1 MDKNKKEKCL
11 IVGIEL
17 SSNDF
22 YNDMEELADLVVA
35 AEGEVVGEV
44 TQNRNSIDN
53 RYYLGIGKLEE
64 IARFS
69 DELDVDTV
77 IFNDELSGS
86 QLKNIEDIIGK
97 KVIDRTTLILDIFAK
112 RALTN
117 EGKLQ
122 VELAQLRYRLPR
134 LIGMNSGMSR
144 QGGGIGSKGPGEK
157 KIEIDKRHILSR
169 INDIE
174 VQINRIE
181 KVRET
186 KRKKRIKDEIP
197 VVSIVGYTNA
207 GKSTLMNSLIETYYE
222 EEKLDNKKVF
232 VKDMLFATLDTEHR
246 KVKLPG
252 GRDVIFSDTVGFI
265 KKLPTQLV
273 KAFHSTLEELTYSEV
288 ILHLLDINDE
298 KLELNKQT
306 TDELIEKIAGKE
318 IPIITVYNKIDK
330 IDNTKESNI
339 TFMSG
344 KEDVFYISAQDKTNI
359 DELLEYIDTK
369 LNGKK
374 AKYKLLIPNNDY
386 KSYYYLYENRN
397 TTNVEYTKDGIE
409 LEAVIYE
416 DEKYKFNNYI
426 IK

>member
-1 MDKNKKEKCL
+1 MDKIKREKCL

-17 SSNDF
+17 NSNNN
-22 YNDMEELADLVVA
+22 YNDMEELVDLVIA

-44 TQNRNSIDN
+44 VQNRNSIDN

-64 IARFS
+64 IARYS

-174 VQINRIE
+174 GQISKIE

-222 EEKLDNKKVF
+222 DDKLDNKKVF

-252 GRDVIFSDTVGFI
+252 GRAVIFSDTVGFI

-306 TDELIEKIAGKE
+306 TDELIEKIAGKD
-318 IPIITVYNKIDK
+318 IPVITVYNKIDK
-330 IDNTKESNI
+330 INDTKESNI

-344 KEDVFYISAQDKTNI
+344 KKDVFYISAENKTNLK
-359 DELLEYIDTK
+359 ELLEYIDTR
-369 LNGKK
+369 LNGEK

-397 TTNVEYTKDGIE
+397 TSNVEYTKDGIE
-409 LEAVIYE
+409 LEAVIYK
-416 DEKYKFNNYI
+416 DEIYKFNDYVV
-426 IK
+426 K